1 MIVDLNGGKALYRNM
16 NLAIISGTSINRS
29 AVFKDWKLD
38 QVETPYG
45 TIDVKCGKG
54 IVVVNRHGFSEPLPP
69 HRSNYRGYV
78 SALKALGV
86 DAVIAVTSVG
96 SLKENLKPG
105 TLVSCSD
112 YVSFAPMTFI
122 DDCPSGFAPAI
133 DNGLLNDLKRLC
145 PQEIESDR
153 VYVQTRGPRFE
164 TKAEVRILQS
174 WGCDVVG
181 MTFGNEA
188 DLLLES
194 GVSLTSLCMI
204 DNYAHG
210 IGDQKLSM
218 SEFHDS
224 VDRNQ
229 SVIDGIL
236 SGVTA
241 RFGK

>member
-1 MIVDLNGGKALYRNM
+1 MIVDLNGGEALHRNM

-29 AVFKDWKLD
+29 VVFKDWELD
-38 QVETPYG
+38 EVETPYG
-45 TIDVKCGKG
+45 TIDVKRGKG

>member
-1 MIVDLNGGKALYRNM
+1 MIVDLNGGEALHRNM

-29 AVFKDWKLD
+29 VVFKDWELD
-38 QVETPYG
+38 EVETPYG
-45 TIDVKCGKG
+45 TIDVKRGKG

-112 YVSFAPMTFI
+112 YVSFGPMTFI

>member
-45 TIDVKCGKG
+45 AIDFKRGKG

-78 SALKALGV
+78 SALKGLGV
-86 DAVIAVTSVG
+86 DAVLAVTSVG

-122 DDCPSGFAPAI
+122 DDGPSGFAPAI
-133 DNGLLNDLKRLC
+133 DNGLLNELKRLC
-145 PQEIESDR
+145 PQGIESDR
-153 VYVQTRGPRFE
+153 VYAQTRGPRFE

>member
-1 MIVDLNGGKALYRNM
+1 MIVDLNGGKALHRTM

-29 AVFKDWKLD
+29 VVFKDWKLD

-122 DDCPSGFAPAI
+122 DDRPSGFAPAI
-133 DNGLLNDLKRLC
+133 DNGLLNDLRRLC
-145 PQEIESDR
+145 SQGIESDR